1 MNRWHHPRRMAVR
14 PLARA
19 AAMATLLPF
28 LQAQA
33 FQIDTGNEDV
43 SIRWDNTLKA
53 STKVRTAKA
62 DAALSSSMR
71 DIPTGAPAPAPA
83 TFQFPQALNFNAGD
97 QNFQGRGVVSQRLD
111 WLSEFDVVFKRDF
124 GLRLSGAGWYDQK
137 LHERTQATDGFVPQ
151 SPTNEFAQST
161 KTRAGRKAE
170 LLDAFVFGG
179 WRFDNGM
186 KLTSRLGRH
195 GLQYGES
202 LFFGDNGIARAQG
215 PIDIDKL
222 LASPGAQF
230 KEIIRPVPQLSAQV
244 QFSPELSL
252 GGYYQFSWEED
263 RLPAAG
269 SYFSSANIPWG
280 SPMTE
285 SVDLRTSGAPF
296 AALYTLSPGADQKPR
311 NSGQFGL
318 QLKWRVNEVDLGF
331 YAAQYHDK
339 GGQLYGNLNPAS
351 VITVPGP
358 NNTTIPVGAGQWY
371 YAFGENIKTVGAS
384 ATYSLGD
391 FNLAGEVSVR
401 DDMPLRSTN
410 MIWATGF
417 GAQPKMAKGK
427 TAHANFSWL
436 ATFGPSFLSQ
446 EASFLGELAFNRV
459 MSYDDPGHSLD
470 EGRTRSATAI
480 RLIFSPSYRQILP
493 GLDLSV
499 PLGVGYTL
507 KGQSAVTPGWG
518 AQDTGDASVGLEG
531 NYLGVWQFGLTYTKY
546 LGKSVPFVDY
556 SPLLTG
562 GHAIFGHGNAL
573 GDRDF
578 VALSLRRTF

>member
-1 MNRWHHPRRMAVR
+1 MRLIRTAV
-14 PLARA
+14 ASA
-19 AAMATLLPF
+19 ATLTAM
-28 LQAQA
+28 QAGA
-33 FQIDTGNEDV
+33 FQFDTGNDDL
-43 SIRWDNTLKA
+43 SIRWDNTVKA

-62 DAALSSSMR
+62 DPVLNDSFRLLVPGVAAS
-71 DIPTGAPAPAPA
+71 A
-83 TFQFPQALNFNAGD
+83 FPQALNFNAGD
-97 QNFQGRGVVSQRLD
+97 QNFQGRGIVSERLD
-111 WLSEFDVVFKRDF
+111 WLSEFDVVVKRDF
-124 GLRLSGAGWYDQK
+124 GLRLSGSGWYDQK
-137 LHERTQATDGFVPQ
+137 LHERTQATDGFVQQ
-151 SPTNEFAQST
+151 SPINEFAQST

-170 LLDAFVFGG
+170 LLDAFIFGG
-179 WRFDNGM
+179 WRFDNGL

-215 PIDIDKL
+215 PIDIEKL

-230 KEIIRPVPQLSAQV
+230 KEIIRPVPQLSAQL
-244 QFSPELSL
+244 QFSPEVSL

-269 SYFSSANIPWG
+269 SYFSSANVPWG
-280 SPMTE
+280 SPLSQT
-285 SVDLRTSGAPF
+285 VDLRTSGAPF
-296 AALYTLSPGADQKPR
+296 AALYTLAPGADQKPR

-318 QLKWRVNEVDLGF
+318 QLKWRVSEIDLGF

-351 VITVPGP
+351 AFAVPG
-358 NNTTIPVGAGQWY
+358 VGNVGFGQWY
-371 YAFGENIKTVGAS
+371 YAFGEKIKTVGTS
-384 ATYSLGD
+384 ATLSLGD

-401 DDMPLRSTN
+401 DDMPLRSTQ

-417 GAQPKMAKGK
+417 GGQPRMAKGK
-427 TAHANFSWL
+427 TAHANFSSL

-446 EASFLGELAFNRV
+446 EAALLGEVAWNRV
-459 MSYDDPGHSLD
+459 MSYDDPDHSLD
-470 EGRTRSATAI
+470 EGRTRSATAV
-480 RLIFSPSYRQILP
+480 RMIFTPSYRQILP

-499 PLGVGYTL
+499 PVGLGYTL
-507 KGQSAVTPGWG
+507 KGYSAITPGWG

-531 NYLGVWQFGLTYTKY
+531 NYLGVWQFGLTYTRY
-546 LGKSVPFVDY
+546 LGKSAPFVDY

-562 GHAIFGHGNAL
+562 GHAIYGHGNHL

>member
-1 MNRWHHPRRMAVR
+1 MKHIKNMGSAKTCWRLNRFAWAALLMA
-14 PLARA
+14 AG
-19 AAMATLLPF
+19 T
-28 LQAQA
+28 AQA
-33 FQIDTGNEDV
+33 FQFDTGNDDLA
-43 SIRWDNTLKA
+43 IRWDNTVKG
-53 STKVRTAKA
+53 STKLRTAKA
-62 DAALSSSMR
+62 DAALNDSFRLLVPGVAAS
-71 DIPTGAPAPAPA
+71 A
-83 TFQFPQALNFNAGD
+83 FPQALNFNAGD
-97 QNFQGRGVVSQRLD
+97 QNFQGRGIVSERLD

-137 LHERTQATDGFVPQ
+137 LHERTQATDGYVPQ
-151 SPTNEFAQST
+151 SPLNEFAQST
-161 KTRAGRKAE
+161 KTRAGRKVE

-179 WRFDNGM
+179 WRFDNGI

-244 QFSPELSL
+244 QLSPEVSV

-269 SYFSSANIPWG
+269 SYFSSVNIPWG

-285 SVDLRTSGAPF
+285 AMDLRASGAPF
-296 AALYTLSPGADQKPR
+296 AALYTLSPGADQKPK

-331 YAAQYHDK
+331 YAAQFHDK
-339 GGQLYGNLNPAS
+339 GGQLYGNLNPAGNF
-351 VITVPGP
+351 TVPG
-358 NNTTIPVGAGQWY
+358 VGTLGTGQWY
-371 YAFGENIKTVGAS
+371 YAFGQNIKTVGTS
-384 ATYSLGD
+384 ATYSVGD
-391 FNLAGEVSVR
+391 FNLAGEVSLR

-417 GAQPKMAKGK
+417 GGPPRMAKGK

-446 EASFLGELAFNRV
+446 ESSFLGELAFNRV
-459 MSYDDPGHSLD
+459 MSYDDPDHSLD

-507 KGQSAVTPGWG
+507 KGQSAITPGWG
-518 AQDTGDASVGLEG
+518 AQDTGDASIGLEG
-531 NYLGVWQFGLTYTKY
+531 NYLGVWQFALTYTKY

-578 VALSLRRTF
+578 IALSLRRTF